1 MSVALR
7 VNVITSCTGRK
18 IVLAPGVTTPAE
30 RLYCGQH
37 HLRLMRGVERLRGA
51 GATVDLWVV
60 SAGHGLVHGSTPLSP
75 YEQTFQGQR
84 ASERNAMSIQLGIP
98 AAIRSVLAST
108 ADLTIVLLGED
119 YLQAC
124 GLDDDVQLGT
134 PTLVFAATSATLT
147 LRRIAGLRVVALSV
161 EHTRQFAAG
170 LVALKGE
177 IGGRLLAALAD
188 GVVSID
194 DLLREDPLEALAAFS
209 GERQAAAATATLF

>member
-1 MSVALR
+1 MSDDLR

-18 IVLAPGVTTPAE
+18 IVLAPGDTTPAE

-37 HLRLMRGVERLRGA
+37 HLRLMRGVERMRGA
-51 GATVDLWVV
+51 GATVDLWIV

-75 YEQTFQGQR
+75 YEQTFQGR
-84 ASERNAMSIQLGIP
+84 PASERNAMSIQLGIP
-98 AAIRSVLAST
+98 SAIRPVLAST

-124 GLDDDVQLGT
+124 GLDDDVQLGA
-134 PTLVFAATSATLT
+134 PTVVFAAASATLA

-177 IGGRLLAALAD
+177 IGGRLLAALGD
-188 GVVSID
+188 GAVSID
-194 DLLREDPLEALAAFS
+194 DLRDGDPLEALAAFS